1 MLNHRFKLMVTVDFV
16 HFMRMALILLFSSGV
31 VIQAILYPNTELSW
45 ATFHRAFHRTM
56 ISLFLTPVDE
66 LIEQCNKTVVMPT
79 RTIGSES
86 MGNISLVNSTTATTL
101 AVPRSFTN
109 TFIDQLK
116 KLPVSREWICP
127 TYAQTMADSCPQ
139 TGFWPYFFSFQFL
152 IFLKLILLTLLY
164 ALFANTAARLQSET
178 DNIWKFQRYMLVID
192 FSNRPALHAPLSAFI
207 YLKRI
212 VWWLMN
218 MITCYRC
225 RMCRQNSCFRHRQ
238 NRDQTDGSKHENEK
252 GTEDCSKSLNKMDYN
267 FWRYL
272 AKMIYED
279 SRQVKKE
286 ADLITKQTEMLQQV
300 EEEMEHCHHS
310 VRSLKTKMA
319 EMEYAL
325 YQANISLESIKHST
339 MVGRTTAAAG
349 GKLSGGTV
357 LMGAGETSHSHL
369 QSPMTPAAGLQQQ
382 QQHHHQRYKNP
393 LASFSGHVHLLSRH
407 SPYVGT
413 SSVQRYPIADK
424 YVSWQVI
431 YIDYDPVSFSR
442 KREDFPHTMQ
452 SFVDEDILA
461 IKSRMLRIPNGGAMH
476 LPVFNWNAVSVNP
489 AGLTIDRKSWL
500 VRPANTNNIAIG
512 LDFDAVDQPPTPTT
526 LVYKLDDGIP
536 LNPFG
541 RTGLRGKGNLPRW
554 GPNHY
559 VMLIVTRSK
568 QLFGTALMLQ
578 FALEHRG
585 GQLALPMV
593 SWKIIIPPN

>member
-1 MLNHRFKLMVTVDFV
+1 MVTVDFV

-45 ATFHRAFHRTM
+45 ATFHQAFHRTM

-66 LIEQCNKTVVMPT
+66 LIEKCNKTMP
-79 RTIGSES
+79 SQL
-86 MGNISLVNSTTATTL
+86 MGPGRFENISSINDTAGML
-101 AVPRSFTN
+101 PRSFSKSI
-109 TFIDQLK
+109 IDQLK

-127 TYAQTMADSCPQ
+127 AYSQTMSDSCPQ
-139 TGFWPYFFSFQFL
+139 TGFWPYVFTFQFL

-192 FSNRPALHAPLSAFI
+192 FSNRPALHAPLSVI
-207 YLKRI
+207 VYLKR
-212 VWWLMN
+212 VVCWLLN
-218 MITCYRC
+218 MITCYQC
-225 RMCRQNSCFRHRQ
+225 RMCRRNSSCFRHRSK
-238 NRDQTDGSKHENEK
+238 RDQTDGNKKETEK
-252 GTEDCSKSLNKMDYN
+252 NNEDCSKSLNKMDYN

-279 SRQVKKE
+279 SGRAKKE
-286 ADLITKQTEMLQQV
+286 AEMIAKQTDMLQQV
-300 EEEMEHCHHS
+300 VEEMEHFNHA

-319 EMEYAL
+319 EMEYSV
-325 YQANISLESIKHST
+325 YQANISLETIKHST
-339 MVGRTTAAAG
+339 IVGRATGTG
-349 GKLSGGTV
+349 GSKLSGGTV
-357 LMGAGETSHSHL
+357 LVGGGETNLSHI
-369 QSPMTPAAGLQQQ
+369 QSPITPATGLQQQ
-382 QQHHHQRYKNP
+382 HHQHYKNP

-413 SSVQRYPIADK
+413 ISVQRYPIADK

-431 YIDYDPVSFSR
+431 YIDYDPVSFSK
-442 KREDFPHTMQ
+442 KREDFPHTLQ

-461 IKSRMLRIPNGGAMH
+461 IKSRILRSPNGGGMH

-489 AGLTIDRKSWL
+489 AGLYIDRKSWL
-500 VRPANTNNIAIG
+500 VRPTNTNKIAIG

-559 VMLIVTRSK
+559 VMLIVTRAK

-578 FALEHRG
+578 FALENRG
-585 GQLALPMV
+585 GQLTLPMV
-593 SWKIIIPPN
+593 SLTIIKTQSYF